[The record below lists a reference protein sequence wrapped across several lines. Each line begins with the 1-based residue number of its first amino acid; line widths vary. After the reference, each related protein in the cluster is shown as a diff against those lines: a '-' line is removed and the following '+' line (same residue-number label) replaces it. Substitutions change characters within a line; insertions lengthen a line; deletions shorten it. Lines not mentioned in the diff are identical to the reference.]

1 MIKKT
6 ILAIAALG
14 LVGAVS
20 LTPMTPAEAFFL
32 CAKSAKHKKGGWCE
46 RRAERKAKTAAWWQS
61 LWTKRD
67 RKRRK

>member
-20 LTPMTPAEAFFL
+20 LAPIAPAEAFFL
-32 CAKSAKHKKGGWCE
+32 CAKSTTYKQGSWCE
-46 RRAERKAKTAAWWQS
+46 RRAERKARWAAWWQS
-61 LWTKRD
+61 LKIGHGWN
-67 RKRRK
+67 KRR

>member
-20 LTPMTPAEAFFL
+20 LTPIAPAEAFFL
-32 CAKSAKHKKGGWCE
+32 CAKSTVYKQGSWCE
-46 RRAERKAKTAAWWQS
+46 RRAERKAETAVRWQS
-61 LWTKRD
+61 LLPGHEKKKRS
-67 RKRRK
+67 